1 MIIKRIIIV
10 LNLYSLNFLLSI
22 LTTIKG
28 NHMKVAS
35 YIKILT
41 LPVIMILFY
50 GCDMPIYAPAII
62 DLSQKGTETEGT
74 QIYDAEDQSTASW
87 FIFDWWPE
95 GATIKSEEEN
105 GNHIIRLEGTG
116 LKNGFALRK
125 ADGSYLNNIDATKIR
140 WNAKFDHDFLI
151 YVALELDDGNITHLS
166 YRARNYRNHPNVLP
180 FVLPETAESGLWE
193 TITRDLLKDLHKYL
207 PKRSIASVL
216 DFEVRGGGLIDNI
229 VLVVDDDNTTD
240 PDDGDDNNNTDPEDT
255 NNTIPVADPGA
266 DQLVTA
272 TGTLITLD
280 GNGSYDADNDP
291 LTYNWTMTGKP
302 IGSSA
307 VLSDDTTVNT
317 TFTTDEEGTYMV
329 ELIVNDGTVDSN
341 TSTVT
346 VIYAPCI
353 HHDILEYCPV
363 ISPDTAKIWLDRNLG
378 ATEVCS
384 VPEDT
389 ACSGDYYQWGRYSDG
404 HQHSD
409 DTNTT
414 QASDVN
420 NAGDKF
426 IIENDDWASTDTDG
440 SIRSAN
446 WSKTDGSSVCP
457 AGYSVPTLAE
467 LTDENTDATNGF
479 LRLPFSGFRD
489 INGTV
494 DHLAPGA
501 GHLWSSDASLIPNSS
516 KSLIYDDSSTYEYVQ
531 LRRAIGLPIRC
542 IKK

>member
-1 MIIKRIIIV
+1 
-10 LNLYSLNFLLSI
+10 
-22 LTTIKG
+22 
-28 NHMKVAS
+28 MKITS

-41 LPVIMILFY
+41 IPVVMILFA

-62 DLSQKGTETEGT
+62 DLNQKGTETEGT

-95 GATIKSEEEN
+95 GATIKNEEDD
-105 GNHIIRLEGTG
+105 GNRIIRLEGTG
-116 LKNGFALRK
+116 LKNGFVLRK
-125 ADGSYLNNIDATKIR
+125 TDGSYLNNIDATKIR

-151 YVALELDDGNITHLS
+151 YVALELDDGNVTHLS
-166 YRARNYRNHPNVLP
+166 YRARNYRNHPAVLP

-193 TITRDLLKDLHKYL
+193 TTTRDLLKDLHKYL

-229 VLVVDDDNTTD
+229 VLVVDDDNVTD
-240 PDDGDDNNNTDPEDT
+240 PDDNNTTDPDDNNNTDPGDN
-255 NNTIPVADPGA
+255 NNTIPVADPGI

-291 LTYNWTMTGKP
+291 LTYKWTMTKKP
-302 IGSSA
+302 SGSSA
-307 VLSDDTTVNT
+307 ILSDDTIVNP
-317 TFTTDEEGTYMV
+317 TFTTDKEGTYMI

-341 TSTVT
+341 ASAVT

-353 HHDILEYCPV
+353 HHDRLEYCPV

-378 ATEVCS
+378 AAEICS

-389 ACSGDYYQWGRYSDG
+389 ACSGDYYQWGRDTDG
-404 HQHSD
+404 HQILDS

-414 QASDVN
+414 QASNVN
-420 NAGDKF
+420 EAGEQF
-426 IIENDDWASTDTDG
+426 IIEHDDWVLTDTDG

-457 AGYSVPTLAE
+457 LGYSVPTLAE
-467 LTDENTDATNGF
+467 LTDERTDATNGF
-479 LRLPFSGFRD
+479 LRLPFSGFRN

-494 DHLAPGA
+494 DHLNLNV
-501 GHLWSSDASLIPNSS
+501 GHLWSSDASLIPHSS

-531 LRRAIGLPIRC
+531 LMRAIGLPIRC